1 MKKLNWIEKG
11 IFTLNTVIAFLLIIS
26 LLVPYVPIKSFP
38 KTAIFSLATP
48 VLILLNIA
56 FLVYWSVKWKRHF
69 SLSFVVLLLGFSQVS
84 SLYQF
89 SGTENVVSQSAI
101 KVMTYNVR
109 IFDLYKWIDREG
121 VSEEIMDMIK
131 EENPDILCLQEFHD
145 SKKKEFKNYKYR
157 FIKYKTEG
165 TGQAIFS
172 KFPIVKRGSLNFPN
186 SQNNAIYVDILK
198 DKDTVRVYNLHMES
212 FHINPQDEEISQ
224 ENSSK
229 LAKRMGAVFSKQQIQ
244 TEIFV
249 SHKEQCPYKTI
260 TCGDLN
266 NNQYSAIYKQIKG
279 DDVDTFDEQ
288 GSGTGR
294 TYYFKYFPFRIDFIL
309 VDETIEVMSHKNR
322 YELLSDHY
330 PIISQLKI

>member
-1 MKKLNWIEKG
+1 MKKLNWINKG
-11 IFTLNTVIAFLLIIS
+11 IFTLNTVFAFLLQIS
-26 LLVPYVPIKSFP
+26 LLVTYIPVKSFP

-56 FLVYWSVKWKRHF
+56 FLVYWIVKWKRHF
-69 SLSFVVLLLGFSQVS
+69 LLSFIILLLGYGQVS

-89 SGTENVVSQSAI
+89 SGTKNVVSQSAI

-109 IFDLYKWIDREG
+109 IFDLYKWLDREG

-145 SKKKEFKNYKYR
+145 SKEKEFKNYKYH
-157 FIKYKTEG
+157 FIKYKTKG

-186 SQNNAIYVDILK
+186 SQNNAIFIDILK
-198 DKDTVRVYNLHMES
+198 DNDTVRVYNLHMQS

-229 LAKRMGAVFSKQQIQ
+229 LAKRMGAVFSKQQVQ
-244 TEIFV
+244 TDIFV

-288 GSGTGR
+288 GSGTGK